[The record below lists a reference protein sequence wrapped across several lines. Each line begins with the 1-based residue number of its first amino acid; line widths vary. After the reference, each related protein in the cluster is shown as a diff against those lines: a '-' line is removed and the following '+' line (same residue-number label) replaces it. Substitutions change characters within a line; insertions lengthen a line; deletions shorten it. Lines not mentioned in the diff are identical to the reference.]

1 MKQYV
6 PDWIR
11 FQADK
16 GRLRVDLFTF
26 NFMYHK
32 FIKQM
37 LYKKTLK
44 RERKRAYKAL
54 TYVL

>member
-26 NFMYHK
+26 NLMYHK